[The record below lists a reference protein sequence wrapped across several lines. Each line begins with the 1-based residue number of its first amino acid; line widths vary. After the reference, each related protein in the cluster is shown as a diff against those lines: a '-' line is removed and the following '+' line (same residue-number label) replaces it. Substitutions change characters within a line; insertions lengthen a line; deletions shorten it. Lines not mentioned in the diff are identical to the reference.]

1 MFLLEVIDSA
11 RELDSRGSRLATN
24 PRSID
29 TSNEGP
35 QNRHRNKIFFTMPFA
50 SRFAAEYVPLAP

>member
-1 MFLLEVIDSA
+1 VFLLEFIDSA

-35 QNRHRNKIFFTMPFA
+35 QNRHRNENLFTMLFA
-50 SRFAAEYVPLAP
+50 SRSVGECELLVP